1 MPFEIV
7 RNDISLMQADA
18 IVNPANPLAVIGY
31 GADAAIHHRAGP
43 QLLEARRK
51 IGKIAVGQSAVT
63 PGFGLDA
70 RYVIHTVG
78 PVWHGG
84 TQGEELLLRRCYDG
98 ALALAWANGC
108 QSIAFPL
115 LSAGNHGVPKTLAL
129 RVAVDAFSCFLME
142 HDMQIWLAVFS
153 GEALAVS
160 EKLVRSVKSYIDENY
175 IHDQLFREYGV
186 SDKCTV
192 RGAQVEQIEEAMRCR
207 RREAC
212 AEQSVCMPC
221 CAPLDEEDDVPPP
234 LLEMLRQTDA
244 GFSETLLKLIDRTG
258 KTDAEIYKKANVD
271 RKLFSKIRNNPA
283 YRPGKATALA
293 FAIALELDLEETKDF
308 IGRAGHALSH
318 ASRFDIAVEYFIL
331 RRKYD
336 LFEINQVLFALD
348 EPLIGG

>member
-18 IVNPANPLAVIGY
+18 IVNPANPLDVVGY
-31 GADAAIHHRAGP
+31 GADAAIHRRAGP
-43 QLLEARRK
+43 KLLEARRR
-51 IGKIAVGQSAVT
+51 IGKIGMGQSAIT

-84 TQGEELLLRRCYDG
+84 TQGEEQLLRRCYDG

-108 QSIAFPL
+108 RSIAFPL
-115 LSAGNHGVPKTLAL
+115 LSADNHGVPKALAL
-129 RVAVDAFSCFLME
+129 QVAVESFSRFLME
-142 HDMQIWLAVFS
+142 HDIQIWLVVFS

-160 EKLVRSVKSYIDENY
+160 EKLVQSVKSYIDENY
-175 IHDQLFREYGV
+175 IRDQILREYGV
-186 SDKCTV
+186 SDKCMV
-192 RGAQVEQIEEAMRCR
+192 RGAQVEQIEEAMRR
-207 RREAC
+207 RSREAC
-212 AEQSVCMPC
+212 MDESVCTPC
-221 CAPLDEEDDVPPP
+221 CLPLAGEDDVPQG
-234 LLEMLRQTDA
+234 LMTMLRRIDA
-244 GFSETLLKLIDRTG
+244 GFSETLLELIDRTG

-271 RKLFSKIRNNPA
+271 RKLFSKIRSNPA
-283 YRPGKATALA
+283 YRPSKSTALA